1 MVNGTNGCADCD
13 LRTSDVQEMQQELE
27 SLKSERRRLFD
38 EVGELS
44 GRLDEAEAISEEKD
58 ENIKTLELS
67 LSVEQEA
74 RATLNAD
81 LHRKNEECLS
91 LLNSLEML
99 STSSKEKNEEN
110 KNLIEQLRAEI
121 KDKTEE
127 IEKNQQTM
135 RALTSARSAAEEI
148 NVSLQE
154 TVTSLSEQLYRI
166 TSEKEK
172 LDIAKEKVD
181 YLYEEMRAKV
191 EDLTRRLETKEND
204 SNLTQNAEID
214 RLTAVNRSL
223 NEQLKRIESEHKNAV
238 NDLKMMN
245 ENQTQFIEVLTRKV
259 EQFKEDKAQWLLEK
273 SRFR

>member
-13 LRTSDVQEMQQELE
+13 LRASDVLEMQQELE
-27 SLKSERRRLFD
+27 RL
-38 EVGELS
+38 
-44 GRLDEAEAISEEKD
+44 R
-58 ENIKTLELS
+58 
-67 LSVEQEA
+67 
-74 RATLNAD
+74 
-81 LHRKNEECLS
+81 
-91 LLNSLEML
+91 L

-191 EDLTRRLETKEND
+191 EDLTRRLEAKEND
-204 SNLTQNAEID
+204 RFFSKIFDFPKSNLTQNAEID
-214 RLTAVNRSL
+214 RLTAVSRSL
-223 NEQLKRIESEHKNAV
+223 NEQLQRIESEHKNAV

-273 SRFR
+273 SSLVDEIAALKDSGSSKACTDDEVKAYKTRIDELSNQVEL